1 MFKEQ
6 LKNLPKNPGVYIMRN
21 SIDEVIYVGKAKNL
35 KNRVTQYFQSS
46 KNHAPKVLAMV
57 ANISRF
63 EYIITGTEFEALV
76 LECNLIKQYR
86 PKYNILL
93 KDDKSHPYIKVTLN
107 EEYPRIILARKI
119 ERDGARYFGP
129 YLSAFVVNETIDII
143 KKVFYVRSCNRV
155 LPRDIGKSRPCLN
168 FHIKQC
174 SAPCNNKISQ
184 IEYKNV
190 FIDII
195 SFLDGKHNEII
206 DKLTIQM
213 TEASKSLEFERAAK
227 IRDKI
232 NAIKKITE
240 KQRVVSTAQ
249 GNQDII
255 AFADDNKTI
264 CIQVFF
270 VRNGKV
276 VGREHFIIKNEQQ
289 DSKSQIMTSFVKQYY
304 GMATYVPS
312 TIILQHDIEDM
323 ELVEKWLS
331 EKCEAK
337 IQITVPQKGEKLNI
351 VKMVEKNAIETL
363 KLNAMKHDIS
373 KRKMDDLMFELKE
386 TLGLKNAPMR
396 IEAYDISNISG
407 TDSVGVCVVFE
418 NGVPKK
424 GDYRKFNIRSTTTPD
439 DYESMKEVVYRRISN
454 GVNGEKGFTPLPD
467 LILLDGG
474 KGHVSTVLEV
484 LKFFNQDIPLFGVV
498 KDDKHKTRGLTTAAQ
513 EIGVKRTSSVF
524 KFLTRIQD
532 EVHRFAITAH
542 RKKHKKTT
550 IASELEN
557 INGVGEKRRSI
568 LLKHFKTIKAIKN
581 ATIEELSSVNG
592 IDSKTASAI
601 FEYFSRDV

>member
-6 LKNLPKNPGVYIMRN
+6 LKNLPKNPGVYIMYN
-21 SIDEVIYVGKAKNL
+21 SVDEVIYVGKAKNL
-35 KNRVTQYFQSS
+35 KNRVTQYFQTNKS
-46 KNHAPKVLAMV
+46 HAPKVLAMV

-93 KDDKSHPYIKVTLN
+93 KDDKSHPYIKITLN

-129 YLSAFVVNETIDII
+129 YLSSFIVKETIDII

-168 FHIKQC
+168 FFIKQC
-174 SAPCNNKISQ
+174 SAPCNNNITQK
-184 IEYKNV
+184 EYKNV
-190 FIDII
+190 FLDII
-195 SFLDGKHNEII
+195 SFLDGKHSEII
-206 DKLTIQM
+206 DRLTHQM
-213 TEASKSLEFERAAK
+213 NESSKSLEFERAAK

-240 KQRVVSTAQ
+240 KQRVISTSQ

-289 DSKSQIMTSFVKQYY
+289 DNENQIMTSFVKQYY
-304 GMATYVPS
+304 GMATYVPN
-312 TIILQHDIEDM
+312 TIILQHDIEDK
-323 ELVEKWLS
+323 ELVEQWLS
-331 EKCEAK
+331 EKCDAK

-351 VKMVEKNAIETL
+351 VKMAHQNAIETL
-363 KLNAMKHDIS
+363 KLNMIKHDIS

-386 TLGLKNAPMR
+386 TLALKNAPMR

-407 TDSVGVCVVFE
+407 VDSVGVCVVFE
-418 NGVPKK
+418 NGLPKK
-424 GDYRKFNIRSTTTPD
+424 SDYRKFNIRSTEAPD
-439 DYESMKEVVYRRISN
+439 DYQSMKEVIYRRISN

-484 LKFFNQDIPLFGVV
+484 LQFFNLHIPLFGVV
-498 KDDKHKTRGLTTAAQ
+498 KDDKHKTRGLTTANE
-513 EIGVKRTSSVF
+513 EIGIKRTTSVF

-532 EVHRFAITAH
+532 EVHRYAITSH
-542 RKKHKKTT
+542 RNKHKKTM

-557 INGVGEKRRSI
+557 ITGVGEKRRTI

-581 ATIEELSSVNG
+581 ATMEELLSVNG
-592 IDSKTASAI
+592 IDTKTAIAI